1 VSVDEQRAAYVVQ
14 GTYDAFSLAVLR
26 GGVRA
31 GETYVNAAR
40 GKEGG
45 EGIVDEF
52 SAIVSLNSLDRKA
65 KLCVDEGAKLSNV
78 SSYLGLVD

>member
-1 VSVDEQRAAYVVQ
+1 M
-14 GTYDAFSLAVLR
+14 
-26 GGVRA
+26 
-31 GETYVNAAR
+31 NATR

-52 SAIVSLNSLDRKA
+52 SAIVGLNSLDRKA
-65 KLCVDEGAKLSNV
+65 KLCVDEGAKLSDV